1 MSKAVP
7 ENTFADNQGDCYEQG
22 EIDQRYFVVKRK
34 QRTAFS
40 RASVVTIVIPFIY
53 QMSKKAIF
61 DTRLVFSCLKK
72 YRRGG
77 GNYGKTGKGLV
88 IKE

>member
-1 MSKAVP
+1 LSKAVP
-7 ENTFADNQGDCYEQG
+7 ENTFTDNQGDCYEQG
-22 EIDQRYFVVKRK
+22 GIEQRYFVVKRK

-40 RASVVTIVIPFIY
+40 RLPSITIVIDFI
-53 QMSKKAIF
+53 QQTDKKTIF

-72 YRRGG
+72 YSQRPGDYR
-77 GNYGKTGKGLV
+77 KTGKGLV